1 MFTIHI
7 LQRKS
12 AFIFKSIQQNN
23 RLAKFHLCGKNWA
36 TKSVLLKLSF
46 ESFLFLYV
54 DLLINHAF
62 CYLRNLFLLFILKN
76 CMQEIVSQ
84 IMTRHVVTI
93 NSSRSALDAAL
104 LMKENRISSLIVQDK
119 DNKSLGIITERDFV
133 KRVCAEDKK
142 SSEVRISELMSKI
155 QTFAEPDT
163 PVDVAVQRMINNRIR
178 RLPVMSDGNVVG
190 IITVTDLA
198 KELRRLMLTKG
209 IVELID

>member
-1 MFTIHI
+1 
-7 LQRKS
+7 
-12 AFIFKSIQQNN
+12 
-23 RLAKFHLCGKNWA
+23 
-36 TKSVLLKLSF
+36 
-46 ESFLFLYV
+46 
-54 DLLINHAF
+54 
-62 CYLRNLFLLFILKN
+62 
-76 CMQEIVSQ
+76 MQEIVSQ

-93 NSSRSALDAAL
+93 SPNRSALDAAL

-142 SSEVRISELMSKI
+142 SSEVKISELMSKI
-155 QTFAEPDT
+155 QTFAEPET

>member
-1 MFTIHI
+1 
-7 LQRKS
+7 
-12 AFIFKSIQQNN
+12 
-23 RLAKFHLCGKNWA
+23 
-36 TKSVLLKLSF
+36 
-46 ESFLFLYV
+46 
-54 DLLINHAF
+54 
-62 CYLRNLFLLFILKN
+62 
-76 CMQEIVSQ
+76 MQEVVSQ
-84 IMTRHVVTI
+84 IMTNQVVTI
-93 NSSRSALDAAL
+93 NFAQSALDAAL
-104 LMKENRISSLIVQDK
+104 LMKEKRISSLIVQD
-119 DNKSLGIITERDFV
+119 DNNKSLGIITERDFV

-178 RLPVMSDGNVVG
+178 RLPVILDGKVIG